1 MTAIRVALGLLASGH
16 DLSPD
21 EAAGAISQ
29 IVEGQATEAETAAL
43 LTAMHFRVESAA
55 VLAGAVRAV
64 RARMRPLELPSQC
77 RPVLDTCG
85 TGGDGTSS
93 FNVSTAVAI
102 VAAACGVKVA
112 KHGNRSASGNSGS
125 AEVLTELGVAIE
137 APDAVL
143 VRTLEELGIAFLFAP
158 AFHPALKHAAAVRRM
173 LPFRTLFNLVGPL
186 ANPASTE
193 YQLIGVPDMKRAD
206 LIASALESLASEE
219 STGGQGRAAL
229 IVSGSDG
236 MDEVTLDGST
246 HAQWIAG
253 GRRHAL
259 EWRPDD
265 FGLPQVRAEALRV
278 DGPATSAAR
287 LRLLLAGDRGAA
299 RDVVLAN
306 TAAAML
312 VAGRAADLKEGVARA
327 AEAIDSGAAA
337 DLLRRWVALS
347 QAS

>member
-1 MTAIRVALGLLASGH
+1 VTTAIRGALTRLATGH
-16 DLSPD
+16 DLTAD
-21 EAAGAISQ
+21 EAADAVAQVIDGAASD
-29 IVEGQATEAETAAL
+29 AETAAF
-43 LTAMHFRVESAA
+43 LTALRLRGETPGA
-55 VLAGAVRAV
+55 LAGAVRAV
-64 RARMRPLELPSQC
+64 RARMRVLELPPHC

-85 TGGDGTSS
+85 TGGDGTGS

-125 AEVLTELGVAIE
+125 AEVLAELGVAIE
-137 APDAVL
+137 VPDATL

-158 AFHPALKHAAAVRRM
+158 AFHPALRHAAAVRKQ

-186 ANPASTE
+186 ANPASPE
-193 YQLIGVPDMKRAD
+193 FQLLGVPDATRAD
-206 LIASALESLASEE
+206 LVAAALGDLAAAGGG
-219 STGGQGRAAL
+219 TGGAAL

-236 MDEVTLDGST
+236 MDEVTLAGPT
-246 HAQWIAG
+246 HVQWLAG

-259 EWRPDD
+259 EWRPGD
-265 FGLPQVRAEALRV
+265 FGLPTVPAEALRV

-287 LRLLLAGDRGAA
+287 LRLLLAGDPGPV

-306 TAAAML
+306 TAAAL
-312 VAGRAADLKEGVARA
+312 LAAGHAGDLPEGVARA
-327 AEAIDSGAAA
+327 AEAIDSRRAA

-347 QAS
+347 GAG